1 MKFIRRV
8 AGYGPWAVAAA
19 LVLDVAY
26 PLQAAPPG
34 ASQPVSFRAVAVPV
48 EDTEAAA
55 NVQVAWLAEPG
66 LFLCTLSTRT
76 TAKGME
82 LHGFVSNEPARQKAL
97 AIARALYTGPVIDQ
111 IKLHHGIPIQM
122 SHGAAPNELANAASS
137 ILAEALGDKVLGLRV
152 VCPSAGRVEV
162 TGKLSSLDD
171 KLLVSKCMKSL
182 TGCTHVVNKTSA
194 PGSTEGAAIVANIPM
209 MMTKPGNDG
218 SVNWKSVNN
227 FSGGSSQP
235 VMITRSMPTTS
246 TPMIVKNETPA
257 PRMVVTPQ
265 AKRSSESRL
274 AVVPPPAPIKPGYAQ
289 ISDIKST
296 PTTKDEVVQ
305 APEPAWPTMPAAP
318 IEVTKATN
326 TVTPTSMETKATGSK
341 PQVLNLMPVAPEV
354 EPVIEAPKV
363 IAKAIVDVPEPPKPI
378 IVPPIMPAAP
388 QVIAE
393 PIAPTVKG
401 TALVQS
407 PYGGQVKPITGAPIK
422 PIAAELPKPADL
434 PKPIEMPQPIV
445 EIPATGPGKACVT
458 DLAKVETL
466 KVVEPAKCEPVQVA
480 EAPKCDKASE
490 CEGAKC
496 ETATCQEGPKM
507 EPALPVAAAKIEM
520 PMPVAVELAKVESSK
535 VERGAAP
542 KAAPATPVKTVT
554 YTPEV
559 ITPSKSGK
567 EPISITLDAETARRA
582 VEDICRGSGSDLKV
596 TAGPGLQLTVGMK
609 IANQGDWDRLYT
621 KIKAL
626 PEISGYTI
634 VCQTQ
639 VESAGVKTAPAV
651 AVLDASSKSSSTPMM
666 GVLRSPSTSAT
677 PSAEAAKSA
686 IETLCRG
693 KGEEVVVRTP
703 GGKQVAISMK
713 IATPTDW
720 EVLYAQIKALP
731 EIAGCSVI
739 YNVSMK

>member
-1 MKFIRRV
+1 MKSIRRV

-19 LVLDVAY
+19 LCLDVAY
-26 PLQAAPPG
+26 PLQAAPPA
-34 ASQPVSFRAVAVPV
+34 ASQAVSFKPVAVPA
-48 EDTEAAA
+48 EDAEAAI

-76 TAKGME
+76 TAKGVE
-82 LHGFVSNEPARQKAL
+82 LHGFVSNEPAHQKAL

-111 IKLHHGIPIQM
+111 IKRHYGIPIQM

-137 ILAEALGDKVLGLRV
+137 LLAEALGDKVLGLRV

-182 TGCTHVVNKTSA
+182 SGCTHVVNKTSA

-246 TPMIVKNETPA
+246 MPMIVRNEAPA
-257 PRMVVTPQ
+257 PRMIVTPQ
-265 AKRSSESRL
+265 SKRSSETRM
-274 AVVPPPAPIKPGYAQ
+274 AVIPPPVDMKPGYAQ
-289 ISDIKST
+289 ISDIKSAA
-296 PTTKDEVVQ
+296 TTKDEFVQ
-305 APEPAWPTMPAAP
+305 TPQPTWPAMPAAP
-318 IEVTKATN
+318 IEVTRAAGAADSN
-326 TVTPTSMETKATGSK
+326 STGSK
-341 PQVLNLMPVAPEV
+341 PQVLNFMPVAPDI
-354 EPVIEAPKV
+354 EPASQAPKT
-363 IAKAIVDVPEPPKPI
+363 IAKAIVDVPEPPRPI

-388 QVIAE
+388 QVVAE
-393 PIAPTVKG
+393 PMAPPGKG
-401 TALVQS
+401 TAMVQS
-407 PYGGQVKPITGAPIK
+407 PYAGQAKAITGSAIQPIT
-422 PIAAELPKPADL
+422 AELPKPADL
-434 PKPIEMPQPIV
+434 SKPIDLPQPIV

-458 DLAKVETL
+458 DLAKIETP
-466 KVVEPAKCEPVQVA
+466 KVVEAAKCEPTPA
-480 EAPKCDKASE
+480 ADAPKCDKTCE
-490 CEGAKC
+490 CA
-496 ETATCQEGPKM
+496 TATCQDGPKM
-507 EPALPVAAAKIEM
+507 EPAMPVAPRVDM
-520 PMPVAVELAKVESSK
+520 PIPAAVELAKVVSSK
-535 VERGAAP
+535 VERGAAQ
-542 KAAPATPVKTVT
+542 KVAPTTPVKTVT

-559 ITPSKSGK
+559 VAPSQSGK

-582 VEDICRGSGSDLKV
+582 VEDICRGAGSDLKV
-596 TAGPGLQLTVGMK
+596 TAGPGHQLTVGMK

-639 VESAGVKTAPAV
+639 VESAGVKASPAI

-677 PSAEAAKSA
+677 PSADAAKSA

-693 KGEEVVVRTP
+693 KGEDVIVRTP
-703 GGKQVAISMK
+703 GGKQVAVSMK
-713 IATPTDW
+713 VATATDW
-720 EVLYAQIKALP
+720 DVVYAQIKTLP

-739 YNVSMK
+739 YNVSVK